1 MLSAGELAD
10 RLAQDAEAVCRHYL
24 SAGRRAGNYWL
35 VGDVDNNKGRSLYVH
50 LTGPRAGR
58 WTDAATGQFGDLLD
72 LVRESC
78 GLVDFRDVAEEARQF
93 LNLPRPEPV
102 SSSRAYGDDNRS
114 VDRRAVERARR
125 LFRMTVPLVGTLA
138 DAYLRERGIL
148 RASAHTALRFH
159 PSCYYRDL
167 VTGRTTS
174 YPALI
179 AAVTDAFGAI
189 TGVHRT
195 YLSSG
200 PHPDGVGKA
209 RLADPRRAL
218 GGLLGNAV
226 RFHFPVNSTIPVM
239 AAPVM
244 AAGEGLE
251 TMLSLSHVMPGMPIV
266 AALTANHL
274 AAFRFPSGCQRLY
287 IAADADAAG
296 RHGIEGLSRRAQECG
311 ILPLVLSPELGD
323 FNEDL
328 RWLGPDRLTAS
339 LRAQLTPDD
348 AIAFLP

>member
-1 MLSAGELAD
+1 MLSASDLAD

-24 SAGRRAGNYWL
+24 PAGRRAGNYWL
-35 VGDVDNNKGRSLYVH
+35 VGDVDNNKGQSLYVH

-72 LVRESC
+72 LVRETC
-78 GLVDFRDVAEEARQF
+78 GLVDFRDVADEARHF
-93 LNLPRPEPV
+93 LSLPQPEPV
-102 SSSRAYGDDNRS
+102 SDLRGDVSDASPVERP
-114 VDRRAVERARR
+114 ATERARR
-125 LFRMTVPLVGTLA
+125 LFRITQPLAGTLA
-138 DAYLRERGIL
+138 DIYLRERGIL
-148 RASAHTALRFH
+148 RASAHGAIRFH
-159 PSCYYRDL
+159 PSCYYRDR
-167 VTGRTTS
+167 VTGRTSS

-179 AAVTDAFGAI
+179 AAVTNDAGAI

-200 PHPDGVGKA
+200 LDPNGVGKA
-209 RLADPRRAL
+209 KLDDPRRAL
-218 GGLLGNAV
+218 GGLLGNGV
-226 RFHFPVNSTIPVM
+226 RFRFPVDAPIPVI
-239 AAPVM
+239 

-296 RHGIEGLSRRAQECG
+296 RHGIEGLSRRAQEEG

-339 LRAQLTPDD
+339 LKAQLTPED
-348 AIAFLP
+348 AMAFLPA

>member
-1 MLSAGELAD
+1 MLSASDLAG

-35 VGDVDNNKGRSLYVH
+35 VGDVANNKGRSLYVR
-50 LTGPRAGR
+50 LAGPRAGR

-72 LVRESC
+72 LVRETC
-78 GLVDFRDVAEEARQF
+78 GFVDFRDVAEEARHF
-93 LNLPRPEPV
+93 LSLPPPEPV
-102 SSSRAYGDDNRS
+102 SSRAYGDVNRPI
-114 VDRRAVERARR
+114 DTAAAERARR
-125 LFRMTVPLVGTLA
+125 LYRMTIPLAGTLA

-179 AAVTDAFGAI
+179 AAVTDVAGAI

-200 PHPDGVGKA
+200 LHPEGVGKA
-209 RLADPRRAL
+209 RVDDPRRSL

-226 RFHFPVNSTIPVM
+226 RFHFPVNAHI
-239 AAPVM
+239 PVM

-251 TMLSLSHVMPGMPIV
+251 TMLSLSHVIPGMPIV

-274 AAFRFPSGCQRLY
+274 AAFRFPPRCQRLY

-296 RHGIEGLSRRAQECG
+296 RHGIEGLSRRAQAHG

-339 LRAQLTPDD
+339 LRAQLVQED
-348 AIAFLP
+348 AMAYLPA

>member
-1 MLSAGELAD
+1 MLAASNLAD
-10 RLAQDAEAVCRHYL
+10 RLAENAEAVCRHYL

-35 VGDVDNNKGRSLYVH
+35 VGDVANNKGRSLYVH
-50 LTGPRAGR
+50 LSGPRAGR

-72 LVRESC
+72 LVRETC
-78 GLVDFRDVAEEARQF
+78 GLVDFRDVAEEARHF
-93 LNLPRPEPV
+93 LSLPQPEPV
-102 SSSRAYGDDNRS
+102 SARRGDVGDASPVERP
-114 VDRRAVERARR
+114 ATERARR
-125 LFRMTVPLVGTLA
+125 LFRMTVPLAGTLA

-148 RASAHTALRFH
+148 RASAHAALRFH

-167 VTGRTTS
+167 TGGTTS

-179 AAVTDAFGAI
+179 AAVTDAAGAI

-195 YLSSG
+195 YLSSS
-200 PHPDGVGKA
+200 PHPDGVNKA
-209 RLADPRRAL
+209 RVDDPRRAL
-218 GGLLGNAV
+218 GGLLGNGV
-226 RFHFPVNSTIPVM
+226 RFGFPVNAPV
-239 AAPVM
+239 PVM

-251 TMLSLSHVMPGMPIV
+251 TMLSLSHVMPGMPMV

-274 AAFRFPSGCQRLY
+274 AAFNFPPVCQRLY

-311 ILPLVLSPELGD
+311 ILPLVLSPVLGD

-328 RWLGPDRLTAS
+328 RWLGPDQMTAS
-339 LRAQLTPDD
+339 LRAQLTPED
-348 AIAFLP
+348 ALAFLPA

>member
-1 MLSAGELAD
+1 MLSASDLAG

-35 VGDVDNNKGRSLYVH
+35 VGDVGNSKGRSLYVH
-50 LTGPRAGR
+50 LVGPRAGR

-72 LVRESC
+72 LVRETC
-78 GLVDFRDVAEEARQF
+78 GLVDFRHVAEEATHF
-93 LNLPRPEPV
+93 LSLPQPEPV
-102 SSSRAYGDDNRS
+102 SSSRACGDDSRPI
-114 VDRRAVERARR
+114 DRPAAERASR
-125 LFRMTVPLVGTLA
+125 LFRMTVPLARTLA

-179 AAVTDAFGAI
+179 AAVTDAAGAI
-189 TGVHRT
+189 AGVHRT

-200 PHPDGVGKA
+200 PHSDGVGKA
-209 RLADPRRAL
+209 KVENPRRAL

-226 RFHFPVNSTIPVM
+226 RFHFRVNAPIPVL
-239 AAPVM
+239 

-296 RHGIEGLSRRAQECG
+296 RHGIEGLSRRAQRCG

-339 LRAQLTPDD
+339 LRAQMVPED
-348 AIAFLP
+348 AMAYLPA

>member
-1 MLSAGELAD
+1 MLSASDLAG
-10 RLAQDAEAVCRHYL
+10 RLAENAEAVCRRYL

-35 VGDVDNNKGRSLYVH
+35 VGDVANSKGRSLYVR
-50 LTGPRAGR
+50 LAGPRAGR

-72 LVRESC
+72 LVRETC
-78 GLVDFRDVAEEARQF
+78 GLVDFRDVAEEARHF
-93 LNLPRPEPV
+93 LSLSKPAPMW
-102 SSSRAYGDDNRS
+102 SSKAYGDDNRP
-114 VDRRAVERARR
+114 VDRPAAERARR
-125 LFRMTVPLVGTLA
+125 LFRMTVPLAGTLA

-167 VTGRTTS
+167 VTGRTIG

-179 AAVTDAFGAI
+179 AAVTDVDGAI

-195 YLSSG
+195 YLSSDL
-200 PHPDGVGKA
+200 HPDSVGKA
-209 RLADPRRAL
+209 KVDGPRRAL
-218 GGLLGNAV
+218 GGLVGNGV
-226 RFHFPVNSTIPVM
+226 RFGFPVNAPV
-239 AAPVM
+239 PVM

-251 TMLSLSHVMPGMPIV
+251 TMLSLSHVMPGMPMV

-274 AAFRFPSGCQRLY
+274 AAFNFPPGCRRLY

-296 RHGIEGLSRRAQECG
+296 RHGIEGLSRRAQESG

-328 RWLGPDRLTAS
+328 RWLGPDRLTAG
-339 LRAQLTPDD
+339 LMAQLIPED
-348 AIAFLP
+348 AIAFLPA

>member
-1 MLSAGELAD
+1 MLSAAELAD

-24 SAGRRAGNYWL
+24 SAGHRAGNYWL

-50 LTGPRAGR
+50 LTGHRAGR

-72 LVRESC
+72 LVRETC
-78 GLVDFRDVAEEARQF
+78 GFVDFRDAADEARHF
-93 LNLPRPEPV
+93 LSLPQPEPV
-102 SSSRAYGDDNRS
+102 SSSKAYSDDNRP
-114 VDRRAVERARR
+114 VDRPAAERARR
-125 LFRMTVPLVGTLA
+125 LFRMSQPLAGTLA
-138 DAYLRERGIL
+138 DVYLRERGIL
-148 RASAHTALRFH
+148 RARAHTALRFH

-167 VTGRTTS
+167 VTGRTTT

-179 AAVTDAFGAI
+179 AAVTDAAGAI

-200 PHPDGVGKA
+200 LDPDGVGKA
-209 RLADPRRAL
+209 RVDDPRRAL

-226 RFHFPVNSTIPVM
+226 RFRFPVNASV
-239 AAPVM
+239 PVM

-274 AAFRFPSGCQRLY
+274 AAFRFPSGCLRIY

-328 RWLGPDRLTAS
+328 RWLGPDRMTAS
-339 LRAQLTPDD
+339 LRAQMVPED
-348 AIAFLP
+348 AMAYLPA

>member
-1 MLSAGELAD
+1 MLSASDLAD

-35 VGDVDNNKGRSLYVH
+35 VGDVGNNKGRSLYVH
-50 LTGPRAGR
+50 LSGPRAGR
-58 WTDAATGQFGDLLD
+58 WTDAATGQSGNLLD
-72 LVRESC
+72 LVRETC
-78 GLVDFRDVAEEARQF
+78 GLVDFRDVADAARQF
-93 LNLPRPEPV
+93 LSLPRPKPLPFGKGDTDEPQPIERPA
-102 SSSRAYGDDNRS
+102 S
-114 VDRRAVERARR
+114 ERARR
-125 LFRMTVPLVGTLA
+125 LFRMTQPLAGTLA

-148 RASAHTALRFH
+148 RASTHAALRFH
-159 PSCYYRDL
+159 PSSYYRDL
-167 VTGRTTS
+167 VTGRMSS

-179 AAVTDAFGAI
+179 AAVTDCAGAI

-195 YLSSG
+195 WLD
-200 PHPDGVGKA
+200 PEGVGKA
-209 RLADPRRAL
+209 KVDDPRRAL
-218 GGLLGNAV
+218 GGLLGNGV
-226 RFHFPVNSTIPVM
+226 RFGFPVNAPV
-239 AAPVM
+239 AVM

-251 TMLSLSHVMPGMPIV
+251 TMLSLSHVMPGMPLV

-274 AAFRFPSGCQRLY
+274 AAFRFPPECRRVY

-296 RHGIEGLSRRAQECG
+296 RHGIEALSRRAQEEG

-339 LRAQLTPDD
+339 LRAQLVPED
-348 AIAFLP
+348 AMAFLPA

>member
-1 MLSAGELAD
+1 MLAASDLAG

-35 VGDVDNNKGRSLYVH
+35 VGDVANNKGRSLYVH
-50 LTGPRAGR
+50 LVGQRAGR

-72 LVRESC
+72 LIGETC
-78 GLVDFRDVAEEARQF
+78 GLVDFRDVADEARQF
-93 LNLPRPEPV
+93 LSLPRPEPV
-102 SSSRAYGDDNRS
+102 SSFR
-114 VDRRAVERARR
+114 RRAQNSEAVERPACERARR
-125 LFRMTVPLVGTLA
+125 LFRMTQPLAGTLA

-148 RASAHTALRFH
+148 RASTHPALRFH

-167 VTGRTTS
+167 FTGRTSS

-179 AAVTDAFGAI
+179 AAVTDAAGAI
-189 TGVHRT
+189 SGVHRSW
-195 YLSSG
+195 LD
-200 PHPDGVGKA
+200 PNGVGKA
-209 RLADPRRAL
+209 KVDDPRRAL

-226 RFHFPVNSTIPVM
+226 RFRFPVNASVPVL
-239 AAPVM
+239 

-251 TMLSLSHVMPGMPIV
+251 TMLSLSHVIPDMPMV

-274 AAFRFPSGCQRLY
+274 AAFNFPLGCQRLY

-296 RHGIEGLSRRAQECG
+296 RHGIEGLGRRARECG
-311 ILPLVLSPELGD
+311 ILPLVLSPALGD

-328 RWLGPDRLTAS
+328 RWLGPDQMTAS
-339 LRAQLTPDD
+339 LRAQLTPED
-348 AIAFLP
+348 AIAFLPA

>member
-1 MLSAGELAD
+1 MLAASDLAD

-35 VGDVDNNKGRSLYVH
+35 VGDVANNKGRSLYVH

-72 LVRESC
+72 LVRETC
-78 GLVDFRDVAEEARQF
+78 GLVDFRDVADEVRQF
-93 LNLPRPEPV
+93 LSLPRPEPV
-102 SSSRAYGDDNRS
+102 SSL
-114 VDRRAVERARR
+114 RRHAQNSAAVERPTAERARR
-125 LFRMTVPLVGTLA
+125 LFRMTQPLAGTLA
-138 DAYLRERGIL
+138 DAYLRKRGIL
-148 RASAHTALRFH
+148 RASTHAALRFH

-167 VTGRTTS
+167 VTARTTS

-179 AAVTDAFGAI
+179 AAVTEPAGAI
-189 TGVHRT
+189 TGVHRSW
-195 YLSSG
+195 LDPNG
-200 PHPDGVGKA
+200 AGKA
-209 RLADPRRAL
+209 EVDDPRRAL
-218 GGLLGNAV
+218 GGLLGNGV
-226 RFHFPVNSTIPVM
+226 RFCFPVNAPV
-239 AAPVM
+239 PVM

-251 TMLSLSHVMPGMPIV
+251 TMLSLSHVMPGMPMV

-274 AAFRFPSGCQRLY
+274 AAFRFPPGCRRIY

-328 RWLGPDRLTAS
+328 RRLGPDRLAAG
-339 LRAQLTPDD
+339 LKAQLTPED
-348 AIAFLP
+348 AVTFLPW

>member
-1 MLSAGELAD
+1 MLAASDLAD

-35 VGDVDNNKGRSLYVH
+35 VGDVANNKGRSLYVH

-72 LVRESC
+72 LVRETC
-78 GLVDFRDVAEEARQF
+78 GLVDFPDVADEVRQF
-93 LNLPRPEPV
+93 LSLPRPEPV
-102 SSSRAYGDDNRS
+102 SSL
-114 VDRRAVERARR
+114 RRHAQNSAAVERPTAERARR
-125 LFRMTVPLVGTLA
+125 LFRMTQPLAGTLA
-138 DAYLRERGIL
+138 DAYLRKRGIL
-148 RASAHTALRFH
+148 RASTHAALGFH

-167 VTGRTTS
+167 VTARTTS

-179 AAVTDAFGAI
+179 AAVTEPAGAI
-189 TGVHRT
+189 TGVHRSW
-195 YLSSG
+195 LD
-200 PHPDGVGKA
+200 PDGAGKA
-209 RLADPRRAL
+209 KVDDPRRAL
-218 GGLLGNAV
+218 GGLLGNGV
-226 RFHFPVNSTIPVM
+226 RFCFPVNAPV
-239 AAPVM
+239 PVM

-251 TMLSLSHVMPGMPIV
+251 TMLSLSHVMPGMPMV

-274 AAFRFPSGCQRLY
+274 AAFRFPPGCRRIY

-328 RWLGPDRLTAS
+328 RWLGADRLTAS
-339 LRAQLTPDD
+339 LRAQLTPED
-348 AIAFLP
+348 AMAYLPA

>member
-1 MLSAGELAD
+1 MLSASDLAG

-35 VGDVDNNKGRSLYVH
+35 VGDVANSKGRSLYVH
-50 LTGPRAGR
+50 LAGPRAGR

-72 LVRESC
+72 LVRETC
-78 GLVDFRDVAEEARQF
+78 GLVDFRDVAEEATHF
-93 LNLPRPEPV
+93 LNLPQPEPM
-102 SSSRAYGDDNRS
+102 SSSRAYGDDSRPA
-114 VDRRAVERARR
+114 DRPAAERALR
-125 LFRMTVPLVGTLA
+125 LFRMTVPLAGTLA

-159 PSCYYRDL
+159 PSCFYRDL

-179 AAVTDAFGAI
+179 AAVTDAAGAI

-200 PHPDGVGKA
+200 LDLGGVGKA
-209 RLADPRRAL
+209 KVDDPRRAL
-218 GGLLGNAV
+218 GGLLGNGV
-226 RFHFPVNSTIPVM
+226 RFRFPVN
-239 AAPVM
+239 APVPVL

-251 TMLSLSHVMPGMPIV
+251 TMLSLVAVMPGMPMV

-274 AAFRFPSGCQRLY
+274 SAFSFPPGCLRIY

-296 RHGIEGLSRRAQECG
+296 RHGIDGLSRRAQECG

-328 RWLGPDRLTAS
+328 RWLGHSRLTAS
-339 LRAQLTPDD
+339 LRAQLVLDD
-348 AIAFLP
+348 AMAYLPA

>member
-1 MLSAGELAD
+1 MLSASDLAD
-10 RLAQDAEAVCRHYL
+10 RLAQGAEAVCRHYL

-35 VGDVDNNKGRSLYVH
+35 VGDVGNSKGRSLYVH
-50 LTGPRAGR
+50 LAGPRAGR

-72 LVRESC
+72 LIRETC
-78 GLVDFRDVAEEARQF
+78 GLVDFRDVAEEARHF
-93 LNLPRPEPV
+93 LSLPRPVSV
-102 SSSRAYGDDNRS
+102 SSCRTDTENSSPVERPAT
-114 VDRRAVERARR
+114 ERARR
-125 LFRMTVPLVGTLA
+125 LFRMTQPLAETLA
-138 DAYLRERGIL
+138 DSYLRERGIL
-148 RASAHTALRFH
+148 RASTHAALRFH

-167 VTGRTTS
+167 VTGRTSS

-179 AAVTDAFGAI
+179 AAVTDCAGAI

-195 YLSSG
+195 YLSSDLEPG
-200 PHPDGVGKA
+200 GVGKA
-209 RLADPRRAL
+209 KVDDPRRAL
-218 GGLLGNAV
+218 GGLLGNGV
-226 RFHFPVNSTIPVM
+226 RFCFAENAPV
-239 AAPVM
+239 PVM

-251 TMLSLSHVMPGMPIV
+251 TMLSLSHVMPGMPMV

-274 AAFRFPSGCQRLY
+274 AGLRLPPGCRRIY

-328 RWLGPDRLTAS
+328 RWLGPDRLTANLGAQLIPEDAMAF
-339 LRAQLTPDD
+339 LRA
-348 AIAFLP
+348 

>member
-1 MLSAGELAD
+1 MLSASDLAG

-35 VGDVDNNKGRSLYVH
+35 VGDVANRKGRSLYVH

-78 GLVDFRDVAEEARQF
+78 GLVDFRDVAEEARHF
-93 LNLPRPEPV
+93 FSLARREPG
-102 SSSRAYGDDNRS
+102 SSRTTDAHNS
-114 VDRRAVERARR
+114 APVERPGSDRARR
-125 LFRMTVPLVGTLA
+125 LFRMTRPLAGTLA

-148 RASAHTALRFH
+148 RASTHAALRFH
-159 PSCYYRDL
+159 PSCYYRDFL
-167 VTGRTTS
+167 TGRTSS

-179 AAVTDAFGAI
+179 AAVTDDAGAI

-200 PHPDGVGKA
+200 PDPGGVGKA
-209 RLADPRRAL
+209 KLDDPRRAL

-226 RFHFPVNSTIPVM
+226 RFRFPVSASVPVL
-239 AAPVM
+239 

-251 TMLSLSHVMPGMPIV
+251 TMLSLVAIMPGMPMV

-274 AAFRFPSGCQRLY
+274 AAFNFPPGCRRLY

-296 RHGIEGLSRRAQECG
+296 RHGIERLSRRAQERG

-339 LRAQLTPDD
+339 LRAQLIPEDMM
-348 AIAFLP
+348 AFLSV

>member
-1 MLSAGELAD
+1 MLSASDLAG

-72 LVRESC
+72 LVRETC

-93 LNLPRPEPV
+93 LSLPRPQPV
-102 SSSRAYGDDNRS
+102 PFRWTDAKYSTALELPT
-114 VDRRAVERARR
+114 AERARR
-125 LFRMTVPLVGTLA
+125 LFWMTQPLAGTLA

-148 RASAHTALRFH
+148 RAPVHAALRFH
-159 PSCYYRDL
+159 PTCYYRDL

-179 AAVTDAFGAI
+179 AAVTDAAGAI
-189 TGVHRT
+189 TGVHRSW
-195 YLSSG
+195 LD
-200 PHPDGVGKA
+200 PDGAGKA
-209 RLADPRRAL
+209 KVDDPRRAL
-218 GGLLGNAV
+218 GGLLGNGV
-226 RFHFPVNSTIPVM
+226 RFCFPVN
-239 AAPVM
+239 APIQAM

-251 TMLSLSHVMPGMPIV
+251 TMLSLSHVMPGMPMV

-274 AAFRFPSGCQRLY
+274 AAFGFPPGCRRIY

-296 RHGIEGLSRRAQECG
+296 RHGIEGLSRRAQEDG

-339 LRAQLTPDD
+339 LMAQLIPED
-348 AIAFLP
+348 AGTFLPW